1 MGCVMNKL
9 FQCCKYRDMARI
21 LLFGSQGMLGR
32 TLCHRLSGFDI
43 VPASHSSVDIV
54 NSDTVDALV
63 EKVKPEVV
71 INCAAMTQV
80 DLCESEQ
87 DKAFA
92 VNALGAGNIAS
103 ASNRCGAK
111 LYHISTDYVF
121 DGVADKSYSEF
132 DEPHGCQTVYG
143 KSKLAGEC
151 LVRSLAPNHVI
162 ARVSWL
168 YGAGGPS
175 FVHTMLKLSERGLSE
190 LKVVS
195 DQVGNPTSCDAVA
208 KGLQQLLQ
216 HSSYSGTIHLTCEG
230 QATWYEFAC
239 EIFAQAG
246 IRQKVIPCTTE
257 EYPRPAPRPRNSR
270 LDKSV
275 LRLLGFEQMQDWRM
289 ALHDFITQEWPQ
301 SDNICSKHINL

>member
-54 NSDTVDALV
+54 NSDAVDALV
-63 EKVKPEVV
+63 GKVKPEVV

-195 DQVGNPTSCDAVA
+195 DQVGNPTS
-208 KGLQQLLQ
+208 
-216 HSSYSGTIHLTCEG
+216 
-230 QATWYEFAC
+230 
-239 EIFAQAG
+239 
-246 IRQKVIPCTTE
+246 
-257 EYPRPAPRPRNSR
+257 
-270 LDKSV
+270 
-275 LRLLGFEQMQDWRM
+275 
-289 ALHDFITQEWPQ
+289 ITF
-301 SDNICSKHINL
+301 CK